1 MWSGSYHVTEETSRF
16 IISSAPEM
24 PSPRTWRQARP
35 LPDGRALRPTDR
47 WPARRVRH
55 STPPHSHR
63 PLIEPCQCRAL
74 RAHASWRRRPAEREN
89 AFVRA
94 HGQKHVRGQK
104 VPMNDRSLYTARTR
118 ARKCRLSGE
127 TAPNGITPKA
137 GKEGVEHNQ
146 EHLRRIDLRWHD
158 LRHEGACRLLAGGVD
173 IRIIQLMLG
182 HASVQQTQRYLNLT
196 DEELRKG
203 LEVSWI
209 NQGRPLRL
217 ASQG

>member
-1 MWSGSYHVTEETSRF
+1 V
-16 IISSAPEM
+16 
-24 PSPRTWRQARP
+24 RP

-55 STPPHSHR
+55 STPPHNHR
-63 PLIEPCQCRAL
+63 LLIEPCQCRAL

-127 TAPNGITPKA
+127 TARQRSSLVTYGPNPTAPTFEISPDRIILDHRSMFAFRRRISSLLPSPPKA
-137 GKEGVEHNQ
+137 
-146 EHLRRIDLRWHD
+146 
-158 LRHEGACRLLAGGVD
+158 
-173 IRIIQLMLG
+173 
-182 HASVQQTQRYLNLT
+182 Y
-196 DEELRKG
+196 
-203 LEVSWI
+203 
-209 NQGRPLRL
+209 
-217 ASQG
+217 

>member
-24 PSPRTWRQARP
+24 PSPRTWRQVRP

-118 ARKCRLSGE
+118 ARKCRLSGRQLGWFLE
-127 TAPNGITPKA
+127 RDVPSFRSVRLCSGLFGFPCQPVPWVSVRFGRQRCNVSQCVSVIRTIPPHGHSGESRGPP
-137 GKEGVEHNQ
+137 H
-146 EHLRRIDLRWHD
+146 RR
-158 LRHEGACRLLAGGVD
+158 C
-173 IRIIQLMLG
+173 
-182 HASVQQTQRYLNLT
+182 AS
-196 DEELRKG
+196 G
-203 LEVSWI
+203 C
-209 NQGRPLRL
+209 GM
-217 ASQG
+217 

>member
-24 PSPRTWRQARP
+24 PSPRTWRQVRP

-94 HGQKHVRGQK
+94 QGPEACPRPEGAHERPLAVHSENSRAKVQIVRGDSSAEVRGQNADTE
-104 VPMNDRSLYTARTR
+104 VRRSLSPIKQATSKGYVKRTVR
-118 ARKCRLSGE
+118 D
-127 TAPNGITPKA
+127 
-137 GKEGVEHNQ
+137 
-146 EHLRRIDLRWHD
+146 DLRSA
-158 LRHEGACRLLAGGVD
+158 RPGPGGQRQGEGAGGV
-173 IRIIQLMLG
+173 RPRQ
-182 HASVQQTQRYLNLT
+182 ARP
-196 DEELRKG
+196 R
-203 LEVSWI
+203 
-209 NQGRPLRL
+209 QGSHRDRSAPTC
-217 ASQG
+217 